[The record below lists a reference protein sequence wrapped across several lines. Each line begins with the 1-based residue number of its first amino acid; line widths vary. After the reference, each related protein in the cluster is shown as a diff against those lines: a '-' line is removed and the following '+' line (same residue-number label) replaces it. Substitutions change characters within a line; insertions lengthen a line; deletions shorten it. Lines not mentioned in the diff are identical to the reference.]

1 MKKIALILA
10 AILLMAGAFFYYQ
23 KFERDR
29 LIDLIAPHV
38 KNASLHVTNSAR
50 YEVKIDT
57 NITYGEFFKKLE
69 SDITELD
76 KQLIEVQT
84 IVTPETKELTDPVIE
99 YLITSQEF
107 LRAMLQMNHKHLE
120 NKNAHEYINVT
131 IEEIKSASTH
141 DELDTAKRNADLALV
156 THENTANLLKEATT
170 KLLDTAIKLKE
181 AHAKVAAILP
191 ADALI
196 QVEQLDA
203 IISKYH
209 QNQ

>member
-1 MKKIALILA
+1 MKNIALILA
-10 AILLMAGAFFYYQ
+10 SILLIAGTFFYYQ
-23 KFERDR
+23 KFEHDR

-38 KNASLHVTNSAR
+38 KNASLHITNSAR

-76 KQLIEVQT
+76 NQLIEVQT

-120 NKNAHEYINVT
+120 NKNAHEYINET

-141 DELDTAKRNADLALV
+141 NELDMAKRNADIALV
-156 THENTANLLKEATT
+156 SHENTANLLKEATT